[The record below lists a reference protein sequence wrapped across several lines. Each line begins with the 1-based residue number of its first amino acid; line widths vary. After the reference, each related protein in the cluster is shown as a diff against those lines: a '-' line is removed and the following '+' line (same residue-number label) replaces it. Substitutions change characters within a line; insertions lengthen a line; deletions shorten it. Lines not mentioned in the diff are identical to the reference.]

1 MGSKLVI
8 NYKTKKSND
17 TRPPQIDRDCWFCYD
32 NNIDRH
38 LIFHESQNFYCALP
52 KGPIC
57 DDHYLIVPKTHIG
70 NQVEIYQK
78 EQMEELNEIKK
89 MVISHLKEKKMN
101 FLIFERFIPFKFQK
115 AVHLNLQI
123 IGFPYEFGFEDNIM
137 KLSKLFLDQNSSRK
151 KTEGKN
157 E

>member
-1 MGSKLVI
+1 
-8 NYKTKKSND
+8 
-17 TRPPQIDRDCWFCYD
+17 
-32 NNIDRH
+32 
-38 LIFHESQNFYCALP
+38 
-52 KGPIC
+52 
-57 DDHYLIVPKTHIG
+57 
-70 NQVEIYQK
+70 
-78 EQMEELNEIKK
+78 
-89 MVISHLKEKKMN
+89 MN